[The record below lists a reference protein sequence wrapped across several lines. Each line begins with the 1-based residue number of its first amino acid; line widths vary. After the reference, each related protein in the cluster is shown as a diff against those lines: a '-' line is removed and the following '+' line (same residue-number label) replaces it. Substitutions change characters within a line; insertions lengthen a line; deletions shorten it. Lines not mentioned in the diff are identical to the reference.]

1 MVIYTKHA
9 KEKFKILKEQGF
21 VVQKRVIEETVKSPE
36 LIDYSQ
42 LPLLIGQKS
51 IDEKHILKVVFKKEN
66 GIIKIITFY
75 PMRKRKLNKN
85 KQ

>member
-9 KEKFKILKEQGF
+9 EEKFRILKEQGF
-21 VVQKRVIEETVKSPE
+21 VVQKRIIEETVKSPE
-36 LIDYSQ
+36 LIDCSQ
-42 LPLLIGQKS
+42 SSLLIVQKS

-75 PMRKRKLNKN
+75 PMRKRRLKK
-85 KQ
+85 